1 MFRRHGDAVL
11 AYASYR
17 LGVHDAQDLVAE
29 VFVVAWRRLGTVR
42 DGQERP
48 WLFGVARRLV
58 LQHQRLRGGDVALQ
72 ARLHAQPTPGEGDR
86 LGPEAAQR
94 TDVLRALAVLAEG
107 DREVLLLRYWYDFSG
122 GEAARVLG
130 CSTATL
136 AVRLHRAR
144 RRFQA
149 AYERE
154 PADTPAPSTTSLT
167 AYTRG
172 LQ

>member
-1 MFRRHGDAVL
+1 MFRRNGDAVL
-11 AYASYR
+11 AYASDR
-17 LGVHDAQDLVAE
+17 LGGHDAQDLVAE
-29 VFVVAWRRLGTVR
+29 VFVVAWRRLETVR
-42 DGQERP
+42 EGQERP
-48 WLFGVARRLV
+48 WLFGVARRLI
-58 LQHQRLRGGDVALQ
+58 LQHQRLRGGDVALR
-72 ARLHAQPTPGEGDR
+72 ARLHAQPAAGEADHPE
-86 LGPEAAQR
+86 PEAAQR
-94 TDVLRALAVLAEG
+94 ADVLRALAVLAEG

-130 CSTATL
+130 CSTATF

-149 AYERE
+149 AYERQ
-154 PADTPAPSTTSLT
+154 PAETPAASTTSLT